1 MRSIENIEE
10 LIKNALKE
18 GKKDELRVLRLTKA
32 KFMEV
37 ETAKPD
43 KKGNKPTLDK
53 LKELKKMIEEREK
66 VLEDYK
72 KAKRADLI
80 QEIETEIQI
89 IKEFLPEEIDDSVVE
104 KETEEVIK
112 SLGRKPEMK
121 DMKEIM
127 ARVKEKYPGAKS
139 AIISTIVKKYAQ

>member
-18 GKKDELRVLRLTKA
+18 GKKDELRVLRLAKA

-43 KKGNKPTLDK
+43 KKGNKPALDK
-53 LKELKKMIEEREK
+53 LKELKKMVEERKK

-127 ARVKEKYPGAKS
+127 AKVKEKYPGAKS